1 MKMGRT
7 GMKCVAIAALTI
19 LLASAAVG
27 QQVPVS
33 KKYPLQAHIVSVEI
47 EQQQHLTNGTGEFTT
62 SHVMKAEIGGKTYR
76 LAEDLLLRQKRPF
89 QHRTWLDAGFYPAR
103 RTKHGFEFEY
113 RDAETVRHEELNIV
127 SVE

>member
-1 MKMGRT
+1 MKRFAT
-7 GMKCVAIAALTI
+7 AAFSI
-19 LLASAAVG
+19 LLAWAAFG
-27 QQVPVS
+27 QEVPVS
-33 KKYPLQAHIVSVEI
+33 KKYPLEAHIVSVEI

-62 SHVMKAEIGGKTYR
+62 SHVMKAEIDGKTYR

-89 QHRTWLDAGFYPAR
+89 QHRTWLDTGFYPAR

-113 RDAETVRHEELNIV
+113 RDAGSVRHEELNIV